1 MVAVTLQ
8 EGPTDLP
15 LEAIPQVILL
25 LEGCS
30 YLCPIFLRKSIP
42 LVIFCVGGGGTGPPV
57 APLSASAHNDFGPY
71 FDMYTLT

>member
-42 LVIFCVGGGGTGPPV
+42 LVISAWGGGGGQD
-57 APLSASAHNDFGPY
+57 PLSPPSLHPRI
-71 FDMYTLT
+71 MTLVHILICIR